1 VRDTVN
7 VIREGVPA
15 VGLVHDPFAALARM
29 AVKQVGMPDA
39 PLLIYAR
46 DLVSEETPDQLE
58 VKARE
63 VAERAASILLKVG
76 K

>member
-1 VRDTVN
+1 MRDTVN

-15 VGLVHDPFAALARM
+15 IGLVHDPFAALARM

-39 PLLIYAR
+39 PLLIYPR
-46 DLVSEETPDQLE
+46 DLVSEESPEELE
-58 VKARE
+58 AKACE
-63 VAERAASILLKVG
+63 VAERAAVMLLRVG

>member
-1 VRDTVN
+1 MRDTVN

-15 VGLVHDPFAALARM
+15 VALVHDPFAALARM
-29 AVKQVGMPDA
+29 AVRQVGMPDA
-39 PLLIYAR
+39 PILIYPR

-58 VKARE
+58 DKACE
-63 VAERAASILLKVG
+63 VAERAATMLLRVG

>member
-1 VRDTVN
+1 MRDTVN

-29 AVKQVGMPDA
+29 AVRQVGMPDA
-39 PLLIYAR
+39 PLLIYPR
-46 DLVSEETPDQLE
+46 DLVSEETPEQLE
-58 VKARE
+58 AKACE
-63 VAERAASILLKVG
+63 VADRAVEMLLRVG

>member
-1 VRDTVN
+1 MRDTVN

-15 VGLVHDPFAALARM
+15 IGLVHDPFAALARM
-29 AVKQVGMPDA
+29 AVRQVGMPDA
-39 PLLIYAR
+39 PLLIYPR
-46 DLVSEETPDQLE
+46 DLVSEETPQQLE

-63 VAERAASILLKVG
+63 VAERAATMLLKVG